1 MQTISEISA
10 LRNMVIEARKNG
22 KSIGFVPT
30 MGFLH
35 KGHRSLMIRARQE
48 NDLVIA
54 SVFVNPTQFGPNEDF
69 ESYPRNPEADSAL
82 MEEAGVD
89 VAFFPSVDT
98 LYPEGYETYVNLE
111 GELTHGLCGA
121 SRPGHFKGVT
131 TIVAKLFNLVQ
142 PDRAYFGQKD
152 AQQVAVIRRMVR
164 DLNMPVEVV
173 ACPIVRESDG
183 LALSSR
189 NTYLNSHERQDALVL
204 SKALKA
210 AEVAVVG
217 GERSAAAVV
226 SNIRQMIAAVPFTAA
241 DYVEIVDANSL
252 KPLETLQGNVLI
264 ALAVKIGRTRLI
276 DNCILEVPHAG

>member
-1 MQTISEISA
+1 MQTITEISD
-10 LRNMVIEARKNG
+10 LRSIIIEARRNG
-22 KSIGFVPT
+22 RSIGFVST

-35 KGHRSLMIRARQE
+35 EGHRSLMTRARQE
-48 NDLVIA
+48 NDLVVA

-82 MEEAGVD
+82 MDDAGVD
-89 VAFFPSVDT
+89 VAFFPTVAT
-98 LYPEGYETYVNLE
+98 LYPDGYETYVNLE
-111 GELTHGLCGA
+111 GELTRGLCGA

-164 DLNMPVEVV
+164 DLNMPVDVV
-173 ACPIVRESDG
+173 ACPIVREPDG

-189 NTYLNSHERQDALVL
+189 NTYLSSNERRDALVL

-210 AEVAVVG
+210 AEAAVLG
-217 GERSAAAVV
+217 GEHRAAAIEGL
-226 SNIRQMIAAVPFTAA
+226 IRQMIIAVPFAAA
-241 DYVEIVDANSL
+241 DYVEIVDADSL
-252 KPLETLQGNVLI
+252 KSSGVIEGKVLI

-276 DNCILEVPHAG
+276 DNCLLEVPHAG